1 MGSVAVLGEMS
12 AIQRDSGVL
21 EKWVKS
27 NLGNSP
33 KTVTNSC
40 PSGGL
45 SSAAEK
51 HGSQF
56 QLAVLR
62 GGEEKRKKKKEADKK
77 RLWSPG
83 GQVGCQSVVRDF
95 NSQINLILDQM
106 KSAARRMREVI

>member
-1 MGSVAVLGEMS
+1 MECTVHKLVDDIKLGGGSVAMLGEMS

-56 QLAVLR
+56 QLAVLGKG
-62 GGEEKRKKKKEADKK
+62 GGEEKK
-77 RLWSPG
+77 RSRQEKALVSWRASWM
-83 GQVGCQSVVRDF
+83 SVSSKRF
-95 NSQINLILDQM
+95 
-106 KSAARRMREVI
+106 